1 MVVRDL
7 AVALKHQGHTAMV
20 YSPQLGAIADEIRS
34 LGIEVTDN
42 LATLTGAPD
51 VLHGHHHAQVI
62 EALLRFPSL
71 PGIYVCHDAA
81 SPLDQPLYL
90 PRLLRYIAVDNRCR
104 KRLEAVPEIPRER
117 IGLVLNAVDLDRFQP
132 REPLPSAPK
141 RALVFSNNAHPT
153 THLPVVRR
161 ACRRFGLTLD
171 VIGVRAGNAVPDPEH
186 FLGRYDLVF
195 AKARCALE
203 ALACGCAVV
212 LCDAAGVGPMV
223 TSDNFAELRLMNF
236 GQGVLLN
243 PLRAKIIEAEI
254 EHYNAEDATKVGLR
268 TRVETGMDKA
278 VQQWM
283 ALYREVAEEGCGT
296 TANIELEYPI
306 LSRYVR
312 EWNYQSGVMAER
324 RRLMDKIRNLPL
336 IGLLLPRLWRRLR
349 HSI

>member
-7 AVALKHQGHTAMV
+7 AVALKRQGHTAMV

-42 LATLTGAPD
+42 LATLSSAPD
-51 VLHGHHHAQVI
+51 VLHGHHHAPVI

-71 PGIYVCHDAA
+71 PGIYVCHDAT
-81 SPLDQPLYL
+81 SPLDQPVYL

-104 KRLEAVPEIPRER
+104 KRLEAVPEIPRQR
-117 IGLVLNAVDLDRFQP
+117 IGLVLNAIDLDRFQP
-132 REPLPSAPK
+132 RGPLPFAPK

-153 THLPVVRR
+153 THLPAVRR

-212 LCDAAGVGPMV
+212 LCDSAGVGPMV
-223 TSDNFAELRLMNF
+223 ISDNFDELRRMNF

-243 PLRAKIIEAEI
+243 PLRAKFIEAEI
-254 EHYNAEDATKVGLR
+254 EHYNSEDATRVGLR
-268 TRVETGMDKA
+268 TRAESGMDKA
-278 VQQWM
+278 VQQWL
-283 ALYREVAEEGCGT
+283 AIYRDVMEEGLGMS
-296 TANIELEYPI
+296 ANPELEYPV

-324 RRLMDKIRNLPL
+324 RRMMDKIRNLPL
-336 IGLLLPRLWRRLR
+336 IGPLFPGLWRRLR
-349 HSI
+349 HWI